1 MALEESIFWWILSPD
16 AQDEYNFIFGDI
28 SIGNCYIGSNF
39 QDRFN
44 KYIIELLV
52 DLTWLSPVS
61 SEGISFVEKKYV
73 WFTLTFGSKSSI
85 FWLVYILSTSSA
97 RCLVL
102 FGLSGSSIY
111 AYKHLSYCELWRDK
125 FLWFTASLLGVFFL
139 AYQLLSYLS
148 RRIICL
154 SRFLNL
160 SSLQRKLI
168 FLPFLTP

>member
-1 MALEESIFWWILSPD
+1 MHRMSIILSLGTFQLETVIL
-16 AQDEYNFIFGDI
+16 AVI
-28 SIGNCYIGSNF
+28 S
-39 QDRFN
+39 
-44 KYIIELLV
+44 KT
-52 DLTWLSPVS
+52 DLT
-61 SEGISFVEKKYV
+61 
-73 WFTLTFGSKSSI
+73 SKSLSSSWI
-85 FWLVYILSTSSA
+85 SLGYRLYLQRESPLWKKICMIYVDVWLKILHFLNGIYTIYIVCTM
-97 RCLVL
+97 LVL

-168 FLPFLTP
+168 FFPFLTP